1 MRLLNRVPEK
11 DRLGYL
17 VGLQIER
24 HRRRWHVRIAWGLM
38 GLGPVLFVLFILW
51 RLVRL

>member
-17 VGLQIER
+17 LGLQVER
-24 HRRRWHVRIAWGLM
+24 HRRRWNSWIAWGLI
-38 GLGPVLFVLFILW
+38 GVGPMLFVLW
-51 RLVRL
+51 HLVRW